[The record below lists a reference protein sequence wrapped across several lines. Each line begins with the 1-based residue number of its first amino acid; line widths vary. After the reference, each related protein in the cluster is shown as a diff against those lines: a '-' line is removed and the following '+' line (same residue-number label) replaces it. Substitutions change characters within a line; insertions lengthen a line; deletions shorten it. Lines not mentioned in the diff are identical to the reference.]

1 MCVCVCVCVC
11 SVPCKGIHTSSFFSH
26 FVLLLPYVKLLQS
39 TRHTPPCWKKT
50 INPAQN
56 TIENVMN
63 LKIFDGNCIGF
74 NGNYNGVYW
83 YVMDSIGG
91 MLNSI
96 GIYSIGLLLF
106 FFFSR
111 AAYWQSKN
119 ALLMSTSSRIR
130 HMSQSSNHLRLV
142 SWTWQW
148 VHFTQMTST
157 VTRSQSNRAPLGCGG
172 TGDSHHGCA
181 ADKSAA
187 TVWCY
192 HINMDQNL
200 WGMF

>member
-1 MCVCVCVCVC
+1 
-11 SVPCKGIHTSSFFSH
+11 
-26 FVLLLPYVKLLQS
+26 
-39 TRHTPPCWKKT
+39 
-50 INPAQN
+50 
-56 TIENVMN
+56 MN

-119 ALLMSTSSRIR
+119 ALLMSISSRIR
-130 HMSQSSNHLRLV
+130 HMSQRSNHLRLD

-148 VHFTQMTST
+148 VHFTQMSST

-181 ADKSAA
+181 DDKSAV

-192 HINMDQNL
+192 HINMTKISEECFNTLLNL
-200 WGMF
+200 WHEELRKFWWQKWVQTSTSMCT